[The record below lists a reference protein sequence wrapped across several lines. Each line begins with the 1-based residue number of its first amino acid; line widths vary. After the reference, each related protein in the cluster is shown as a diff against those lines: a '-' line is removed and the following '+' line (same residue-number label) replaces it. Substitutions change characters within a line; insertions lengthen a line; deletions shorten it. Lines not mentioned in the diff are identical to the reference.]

1 MKERTDAP
9 NPIAHAWRALLA
21 PLRRLTRTVGA
32 SSGAPVARPGQSVDA
47 GVSDLSMVPRS
58 AEQRP
63 KD

>member
-1 MKERTDAP
+1 MKESTNAS
-9 NPIAHAWRALLA
+9 NPIARAWRALLA
-21 PLRRLTRTVGA
+21 PLRRLTRAVGA